1 MKKRKHLL
9 AFSLVTAMLLSL
21 AACSSSGSS
30 GKSGLPTLAP
40 TYTPTPIPDSK
51 DAPTPTPALDE
62 GFTKIIELDGEDYNQ
77 TSHFAVRGIGSL
89 SVKQVAHSGSFSFY
103 VTGRDNPTDGFTLN
117 FSDKDGAVTNVVGK
131 KVHVAAWVYQ
141 ETGAPQDFAFVL
153 QVKKPDATTDNP
165 LSISLPA
172 VPSGEW
178 ALLEGDFEVYSN
190 VTNPLVALEMSTSKD
205 PFYFDDIR
213 ITYDP
218 TSSVAANPVY
228 SGNAFLGYYFDFE
241 DQKEHFTTRGDST
254 PKIARGGM
262 DDGSSCLFIS
272 ERSQSWNG
280 AQIDLTEHSLSDF
293 PLWVSFAGMHKSDA
307 KTKITCTLQTRAI
320 GASADQYTTVV
331 STDSVLPDVWTEA
344 SAQIKIPSNCESV
357 ILYFETAG
365 VEDFYIDNVLIS
377 TKNPEDADFSIGSD
391 GKIDDTPVAEKID
404 TTGFV
409 VIHDLTADVRKNE
422 SQILGGRGSATVEV
436 SGRGY
441 SGSSFEVANRTATW
455 NGAGCDFT
463 NLDNETFDVIGKE
476 VFVSFYVYQ
485 DTGEPQ
491 EFSAT
496 LQVNKPNGDSAWP
509 ERVSVPAIPSGQWTY
524 VEGIVPVYANVAVPQ
539 INFEMPTSENGSFRL
554 DNIIIS
560 YNPNSSVDP
569 NPEYIVREKVEF
581 PGIFLDF
588 ENNDAFFQG
597 RGSGKPSIVYGG
609 HESSKCLAV
618 TDRAGNW
625 HGVQADFSDYIL
637 AGKTIEVSYWLYHE
651 YTTPIEINMT
661 AEQNDGVNTT
671 YTPVL
676 ASGPINDGKWV
687 KFTNTY
693 TIPENMLKI
702 VLYFESPSETA
713 EFFVDDIS
721 IKLVE

>member
-21 AACSSSGSS
+21 AACGGGSGSNK
-30 GKSGLPTLAP
+30 GNLPTLAP

-51 DAPTPTPALDE
+51 DAPTPTPALDANY
-62 GFTKIIELDGEDYNQ
+62 TKIIELNGEDYNQ
-77 TSHFAVRGIGSL
+77 TSHFAVRGTGSL
-89 SVKQVAHSGSFSFY
+89 SVKPVAHTGSFSFY
-103 VTGRDNPTDGFTLN
+103 VTGRENVTDGFSLN
-117 FSDKDGAVTNVVGK
+117 FNDIDGATTNVVGK

-141 ETGAPQDFAFVL
+141 ESGSPQDFAFVL
-153 QVKKPDATTDNP
+153 QVRKPDATTDNP
-165 LSISLPA
+165 LSITLPA

-190 VTNPLVALEMSTSKD
+190 VTNPLVAIEMSTSKD

-218 TSSVAANPVY
+218 SSSVAANPAY
-228 SGNAFLGYYFDFE
+228 AQNEFNGYYFDFE
-241 DQKEHFTTRGDST
+241 DQIEHFVTRGDST
-254 PKIARGGM
+254 PKVARGGM
-262 DDGSSCLFIS
+262 EDGGYCLYIS
-272 ERSQSWNG
+272 ERSQNWNG

-293 PLWVSFAGMHKSDA
+293 PLWVSFAGMHKGSS
-307 KTKITCTLQTRAI
+307 KTQISCTLQTRAI
-320 GASADQYTTVV
+320 GSSSDQYTSIV
-331 STDSVLPDVWTEA
+331 STDAVLPDTWTETIGH
-344 SAQIKIPSNCESV
+344 IKIPSNCESV
-357 ILYFETAG
+357 VLYFETSG

-377 TKNPEDADFSIGSD
+377 TMDPSDPNFSIGSN
-391 GKIDDTPVAEKID
+391 GKVDNTPTVEKID

-409 VIHDLTADVRKNE
+409 LVHDLTADVRKNE
-422 SQILGGRGSATVEV
+422 AQILPGRGSASVGV

-441 SGSSFEVANRTATW
+441 SGNAFEITGRSDAW
-455 NGAGCDFT
+455 NGASCDFT
-463 NLDNETFDVIGKE
+463 NLDNESFDVIGKE
-476 VFVSFYVYQ
+476 VYVSFYVYQ
-485 DTGEPQ
+485 ATGEPQ

-509 ERVSVPAIPSGQWTY
+509 ERVSVQAIPSGEWTY
-524 VEGIVPVYANVAVPQ
+524 IEGMIPVYANIAVPQ
-539 INFEMPTSENGSFRL
+539 INFEMPTSTTGDFLL
-554 DNIIIS
+554 DNIVIS
-560 YNPNSSVDP
+560 YDPNSSVAP
-569 NPEYIVREKVEF
+569 NEEYIVREKVDF

-588 ENNDAFFQG
+588 EDNEAFFQG

-609 HESSKCLAV
+609 HESDKCLAV

-637 AGKTIEVSYWLYHE
+637 AGKTIEVSYWLYHD

-702 VLYFESPSETA
+702 VLYFESPSEMA
-713 EFFVDDIS
+713 AFYVDDIS

>member
-21 AACSSSGSS
+21 VACSSSGSS
-30 GKSGLPTLAP
+30 GKGGLPTLAP
-40 TYTPTPIPDSK
+40 TYTPTPIPENITK
-51 DAPTPTPALDE
+51 ATPTPALDE

-77 TSHFAVRGIGSL
+77 TSHFSVRGLGSL
-89 SVKQVAHSGSFSFY
+89 SVKQVSHTGTFSFH
-103 VTGRDNPTDGFTLN
+103 VSGRDSVTDGFTLN
-117 FSDKDGAVTNVVGK
+117 FADKDGAVTNVIGK

-153 QVKKPDATTDNP
+153 QVKKPDSTTDNP
-165 LSISLPA
+165 LTITLPA

-178 ALLEGDFEVYSN
+178 ALLEGDFEIYSN
-190 VTNPLVALEMSTSKD
+190 VTNPLVAIEMSTSKE

-213 ITYDP
+213 LTYDP

-241 DQKEHFTTRGDST
+241 DQKEHFVTRGDST

-272 ERSQSWNG
+272 ERSQNWNG

-293 PLWVSFAGMHKSDA
+293 PLWVSFAAMHKGDA
-307 KTKITCTLQTRAI
+307 KTRITCTLQTRAI
-320 GASADQYTTVV
+320 GASSDQYTTVV
-331 STDSVLPDVWTEA
+331 STDVVLPEVWTEA

-365 VEDFYIDNVLIS
+365 IEDFYIDNVLIS
-377 TKNPEDADFSIGSD
+377 TQDPTNADFTIGND

-409 VIHDLTADVRKNE
+409 VIQDLTADARKNE
-422 SQILGGRGSATVEV
+422 SQILPGRGSAAVAVTNKGYVGSAFEIT
-436 SGRGY
+436 GR
-441 SGSSFEVANRTATW
+441 SDSW
-455 NGAGCDFT
+455 NGASIDFT

-509 ERVSVPAIPSGQWTY
+509 ERVSVQAVPSGEWTY
-524 VEGIVPVYANVAVPQ
+524 IEGIIPVYANVAVPQ
-539 INFEMPTSENGSFRL
+539 INFEMPTSTTGDFRL

-560 YNPNSSVDP
+560 YNPNSSVAP
-569 NPEYIVREKVEF
+569 NEE
-581 PGIFLDF
+581 
-588 ENNDAFFQG
+588 
-597 RGSGKPSIVYGG
+597 
-609 HESSKCLAV
+609 
-618 TDRAGNW
+618 
-625 HGVQADFSDYIL
+625 
-637 AGKTIEVSYWLYHE
+637 
-651 YTTPIEINMT
+651 
-661 AEQNDGVNTT
+661 
-671 YTPVL
+671 
-676 ASGPINDGKWV
+676 
-687 KFTNTY
+687 
-693 TIPENMLKI
+693 
-702 VLYFESPSETA
+702 
-713 EFFVDDIS
+713 
-721 IKLVE
+721 